1 MFFILKKY
9 LIKCWQCATHVLT
22 YRRAKEGGEE
32 MHNTNVEIIV
42 NLIVIIL
49 RNNQV
54 DEKVIEKIIKAV
66 YPNING

>member
-1 MFFILKKY
+1 
-9 LIKCWQCATHVLT
+9 
-22 YRRAKEGGEE
+22 

-66 YPNING
+66 YPKING

>member
-1 MFFILKKY
+1 
-9 LIKCWQCATHVLT
+9 
-22 YRRAKEGGEE
+22 

-49 RNNQV
+49 KKNQV

>member
-1 MFFILKKY
+1 
-9 LIKCWQCATHVLT
+9 
-22 YRRAKEGGEE
+22 

-49 RNNQV
+49 KKNQV
-54 DEKVIEKIIKAV
+54 DEKVIKEIIKAV

>member
-1 MFFILKKY
+1 MQHMYYYINVQRK
-9 LIKCWQCATHVLT
+9 
-22 YRRAKEGGEE
+22 GGEE

>member
-1 MFFILKKY
+1 
-9 LIKCWQCATHVLT
+9 
-22 YRRAKEGGEE
+22 
-32 MHNTNVEIIV
+32 MHNTNVEIIA

-66 YPNING
+66 YQNING

>member
-1 MFFILKKY
+1 M
-9 LIKCWQCATHVLT
+9 CVTCVLL
-22 YRRAKEGGEE
+22 YKRAQEGGEK